1 MPLFIYGEAMDPTA
15 EKIVATGDLLTTIIK
30 SGVGKSALASISAVL
45 IFSFYENRNTAIQMI
60 LSNPP
65 ILIFLGV
72 GATLAAI
79 GYVFRFLLLRA
90 DIANQRV
97 ELVKDERILELK
109 QELAESKIAQEE
121 MANDLETIKEAI
133 YKLSNRE

>member
-1 MPLFIYGEAMDPTA
+1 MDPTA